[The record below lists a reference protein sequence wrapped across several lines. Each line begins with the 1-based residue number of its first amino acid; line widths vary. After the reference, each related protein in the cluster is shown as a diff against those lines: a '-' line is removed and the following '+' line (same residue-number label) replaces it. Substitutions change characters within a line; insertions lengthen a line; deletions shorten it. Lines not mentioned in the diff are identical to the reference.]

1 MRLERMMNTS
11 LRKIWE
17 EGAAMEKHLNDLEMA
32 KKRDH
37 KIMITDE
44 AIGKVPRIQYKD
56 IPENE
61 YDNIQDLAKNVLKIS
76 KDENDS
82 NEVAVTYALESISY
96 IHSKEDYIG
105 VAIGGE
111 HGVDPLNSTVAY
123 HLIKGKGNCVVIV
136 LHNHPS
142 LSDFSLT
149 DIEFLIQYDKIKL
162 MVVVTNLGNITYLVK
177 TDKYD
182 YYKAVELINRAIS
195 MNNEAKNLKDLQN
208 AADYFLKNCYTVG
221 ITYDNR

>member
-1 MRLERMMNTS
+1 MDDNLKE
-11 LRKIWE
+11 
-17 EGAAMEKHLNDLEMA
+17 LEMA

-44 AIGKVPRIQYKD
+44 AINKVPRIQYKD

-61 YDNIQDLAKNVLKIS
+61 YDNIQDLARNVLRIS
-76 KDENDS
+76 KEENDS
-82 NEVAVTYALESISY
+82 NEVAITYALESLSY
-96 IHSKEDYIG
+96 IQENEEYIG

-123 HLIKGKGNCVVIV
+123 HLIKGRGNCVVIV

-142 LSDFSLT
+142 LSDFSIS
-149 DIEFLIQYDKIKL
+149 DVEFLIQHDKIKM

-182 YYKAVELINRAIS
+182 YYKAVELINTAIS
-195 MNNEAKNLKDLQN
+195 MNNEAKNLKDLQD
-208 AADYFLKNCYTVG
+208 AADYFLKNCDTVG

>member
-1 MRLERMMNTS
+1 MERD
-11 LRKIWE
+11 
-17 EGAAMEKHLNDLEMA
+17 LNDLKMA
-32 KKRDH
+32 KKREH

-44 AIGKVPRIQYKD
+44 AINRVPRIEYKC
-56 IPENE
+56 IPESE
-61 YDNIQDLAKNVLKIS
+61 YDNIQDLAMNVLKIS

-82 NEVAVTYALESISY
+82 NEVAITYALESSSY
-96 IHSKEDYIG
+96 IQNKEDYIG
-105 VAIGGE
+105 VAIGSE

-149 DIEFLIQYDKIKL
+149 DIEFLIQYEKIKL
-162 MVVVTNLGNITYLVK
+162 MVVVTNLGSITYLVK
-177 TDKYD
+177 TDKYN
-182 YYKAVELINRAIS
+182 YNKAIDLINTAIS
-195 MNNEAKNLKDLQN
+195 MNNEAKNLKELQE
-208 AADYFLKNCYTVG
+208 AADYFLKNCYSVG